1 MIPTVKCNLGRWLVC
16 WFRYKLY
23 WDQILLLS
31 KHWMKNTDVRGP
43 TQKKRTVSACN
54 SFYLTNSGNQL
65 GSPSK

>member
-43 TQKKRTVSACN
+43 TQKKE
-54 SFYLTNSGNQL
+54 Q
-65 GSPSK
+65 SPPVTLSI